1 MNATYSELTA
11 SINDKDF
18 EIAGLK
24 KDLSNTNLQYLK
36 IEEMNSNLKNV
47 KSEKEKLV
55 QQISENK
62 AKIASLEETVKNKSL
77 EIETL

>member
-1 MNATYSELTA
+1 MNATYSGLTK

-24 KDLSNTNLQYLK
+24 KDLSNTNSQYLK
-36 IEEMNSNLKNV
+36 IEEMNTNLKNV

>member
-1 MNATYSELTA
+1 MNATYSELTT

-24 KDLSNTNLQYLK
+24 KDLSNTNSQYLK
-36 IEEMNSNLKNV
+36 IEEMNTNLKNV

-62 AKIASLEETVKNKSL
+62 AKIASLEEIVKSKSL

>member
-1 MNATYSELTA
+1 MNATYSELTT

-24 KDLSNTNLQYLK
+24 KDLSNTNSQYLK
-36 IEEMNSNLKNV
+36 IEEMNTNLKNV

>member
-24 KDLSNTNLQYLK
+24 KDLSNTNSQYLK
-36 IEEMNSNLKNV
+36 IEEMNTNLKNV

-55 QQISENK
+55 QQISENR